1 MVNVKPSRVG
11 SLPALLATYAYCE
24 ERSIAMYG
32 GGQFVLGAGR
42 GQIQLLASLYHPD
55 TPNDV
60 SPGGFHAA
68 DPPPG
73 LPESPL
79 APRAAPA
86 GFRWED

>member
-1 MVNVKPSRVG
+1 MARRRVVLG
-11 SLPALLATYAYCE
+11 EHLVHELFATYAYCE
-24 ERSIAMYG
+24 ERGIGMYG
-32 GGQFVLGAGR
+32 GGQFELGPGR

-60 SPGGFHAA
+60 SPSGFHVA

-79 APRAAPA
+79 PPQAHER
-86 GFRWED
+86 GFRWG

>member
-1 MVNVKPSRVG
+1 
-11 SLPALLATYAYCE
+11 
-24 ERSIAMYG
+24 MYG
-32 GGQFVLGAGR
+32 GGQFELGPGR

-60 SPGGFHAA
+60 SPSGFHVA

-79 APRAAPA
+79 AAAGARARLPLGLSETQDIGARCVACRYAPRSSSSPSC
-86 GFRWED
+86 